1 MGFCSHCVTML
12 HLMMLVA
19 VFPRM
24 PCELHLRHL
33 RVKETPA
40 ISVWPPENEAQV
52 TQASASSSDNQ
63 VASSNASS
71 TANTTASSP
80 SESAASPA
88 SSSGNTA
95 STASSSSTAAG
106 GSSSS
111 SQPAA
116 AQAAQ
121 PQAAQPQPAPP
132 ASSPIPSSESQQSL
146 PRPPAPPNNNFAAPP
161 ASNIPAPPTPLQPCE
176 KAGSAAPPTAPIQG
190 IPTFGDMFGNA
201 AKSAPSIPTNQ
212 SDCNIT
218 CAPMNNT
225 AILDKLQNVAHLSAG
240 AAQAALDAV
249 GNKSATPTA
258 VAAERLGHQGIT
270 INAAISNDLVAARQ
284 EAHYA
289 LHRLKV
295 LRDANRKAAL
305 GYSTAI
311 SAQREMPPVI
321 PTVGHM
327 VP

>member
-1 MGFCSHCVTML
+1 ML
-12 HLMMLVA
+12 HLMLLVA
-19 VFPRM
+19 VFPRI

-52 TQASASSSDNQ
+52 TQASALSSDNQ

-80 SESAASPA
+80 SESAAS
-88 SSSGNTA
+88 
-95 STASSSSTAAG
+95 TASSSSTAAPPG

-111 SQPAA
+111 SQAAA
-116 AQAAQ
+116 AQ
-121 PQAAQPQPAPP
+121 PAQPQPAPP

-161 ASNIPAPPTPLQPCE
+161 ASNILAPPTPLQPCE

-190 IPTFGDMFGNA
+190 IPTFGDMFENA
-201 AKSAPSIPTNQ
+201 AKSAPSIPTNH

-218 CAPMNNT
+218 CAPMNNS

-258 VAAERLGHQGIT
+258 VAAERLGQQGIT
-270 INAAISNDLVAARQ
+270 INAAIRNDLVAARQ
-284 EAHYA
+284 EADYA

-295 LRDANRKAAL
+295 LREANRKAAF

-311 SAQREMPPVI
+311 STQREMPPVI
-321 PTVGHM
+321 PSVGHM
-327 VP
+327 MS

>member
-1 MGFCSHCVTML
+1 
-12 HLMMLVA
+12 MMLVA

-88 SSSGNTA
+88 SSSGDNA
-95 STASSSSTAAG
+95 STASSSPAAAPPG

-116 AQAAQ
+116 AQPAQ

-132 ASSPIPSSESQQSL
+132 ASSPIPSSDVAAVIESL

-161 ASNIPAPPTPLQPCE
+161 ASKIPAPPTPLQPCE

-201 AKSAPSIPTNQ
+201 AKSDPSTPTNH

-225 AILDKLQNVAHLSAG
+225 AILDKLQNAAQLSAG

-258 VAAERLGHQGIT
+258 VAAERLGQQGIT

-284 EAHYA
+284 EADYA
-289 LHRLKV
+289 LHRLKA
-295 LRDANRKAAL
+295 LRDANRKAAV

-311 SAQREMPPVI
+311 STQRVMPPVI

-327 VP
+327 MS